1 MLAQCP
7 KFVGTTTEFAEEGA
21 RRHEWLKA
29 YVTAKMLG
37 KDTSQTYI
45 DHEDAEAIQW
55 AGDYILLH
63 APISDH
69 SLHIE
74 RKRQWMDGNFNE
86 REGTP
91 DYICGNHLF
100 DFKWRRRD
108 YTAQMADYAQV
119 VFNEGFSECHIH
131 ILFGNDKNAEQ
142 YELNQADAE
151 YTVANILDAAEDQ
164 NAQPSACDYCG
175 WCANR
180 LKCPALI
187 KPVLEIVK
195 HRDGATEEDRKAFES
210 WLASGAHTSDI
221 IDAKTMG
228 VVLRVAR
235 VVSDFADAAEYQAKE
250 MAMKQGVIPEGFK
263 LQEKKGNRY
272 VTSVT
277 EAFGKVGIPQE
288 DFLNLCDVK
297 FSALA
302 EYNATT
308 NGLSKSS
315 AEKEMERKLGET
327 VQRKPNSVSLVKIK
341 S

>member
-7 KFVGTTTEFAEEGA
+7 KFVGTGGDFAEEGT

-37 KDTSQTYI
+37 KECDI

-63 APISDH
+63 APTSDH

-74 RKRQWMDGNFNE
+74 QKRQWMDGNFNE

-91 DYICGNHLF
+91 DYVCGNHIF

-119 VFNEGFSECHIH
+119 VFNEGFDECHVH
-131 ILFGNDKNAEQ
+131 ILFGNDKFVERLDFDEPTAATIVERIL
-142 YELNQADAE
+142 EKADSE
-151 YTVANILDAAEDQ
+151 NTH
-164 NAQPSACDYCG
+164 PSACDYCG

-180 LKCPALI
+180 LKCSALLKPALD
-187 KPVLEIVK
+187 IVK
-195 HRDGATEEDRKAFES
+195 HREGATDEDRQAFET
-210 WLASGAHTSDI
+210 WLTSGAHTSDI

-250 MAMKQGVIPEGFK
+250 MAIKQGVIPEGFK

-272 VTSVT
+272 ITSVT
-277 EAFGKVGIPQE
+277 EAFSKSGIPQDE
-288 DFLNLCDVK
+288 FLKLCDVK
-297 FSALA
+297 FSGLV
-302 EYNATT
+302 EYNQRT
-308 NGLSKSS
+308 NDISKVSS
-315 AEKEMERKLGET
+315 EKEMERKLGET
-327 VQRKPNSVSLVKIK
+327 IQRKPNSVSLVKIK